1 MSSSPNSSS
10 CDAGLTPDVLAPLN
24 DVVCQVDVMLGAAAM
39 SVRDCLALRKDA
51 IIRLT
56 KAAGGDLEVVING
69 VVVAFGEVAIVDEST
84 AVRVTDLIAPPSS
97 EVAE

>member
-10 CDAGLTPDVLAPLN
+10 SDAGLTPDVLAPLN

-56 KAAGGDLEVVING
+56 KAAGGDMEVVVNG